1 SILSRVSASA
11 SSTWVHRLPVRSLTP
26 RPTPHFKKVLRSIP
40 CERIETSI
48 VIIDELFYRAFLSR
62 DLHVPSEHFLVGPHL
77 PAHVLCDAVNVR
89 EVIQRNERS
98 LVHNNFPGL
107 LQYGGPFLE
116 IGRLLLLLDEFVQF
130 RVAIIRAL
138 GRARPE
144 VLV

>member
-1 SILSRVSASA
+1 MLLRIVRRSFEAASIA
-11 SSTWVHRLPVRSLTP
+11 WVQELPAKAPSP
-26 RPTPHFKKVLRSIP
+26 RPTPRFKKVLRSIP

-62 DLHVPSEHFLVGPHL
+62 DLHIPSEHFLVGPHL

-116 IGRLLLLLDEFVQF
+116 IGRLLCSSMSLSNSGLL
-130 RVAIIRAL
+130 
-138 GRARPE
+138 
-144 VLV
+144 